1 MFQNFL
7 LKQML
12 KKQMKGVPPEQQE
25 QIFTMIEKNPDFF
38 MKIANEVQE
47 KVKAQEKVK
56 SNVNKLSN
64 LNFLILNA
72 NDEQISRLTNQKEFC
87 SNIF

>member
-47 KVKAQEKVK
+47 KVKGGMPQQDAMMMVMKSHEDELRKVMGK
-56 SNVNKLSN
+56 
-64 LNFLILNA
+64 
-72 NDEQISRLTNQKEFC
+72 
-87 SNIF
+87 